1 MDWPR
6 SRGSPT
12 SLIGWLAKLSF
23 YEGRWQTMAGNNNGN
38 NMRSIESSKSSIPS
52 QDCNEAVT
60 SSSATPPAAACHWP
74 VQHRNTTMLMTQ
86 IYVEYVSYWMTQHVF
101 SRFKARRKV
110 SNLRSSIWHGI
121 TSKGNARKSI
131 KCKSCIFSSWLRDRT
146 PRGGISIP
154 SPTQKSKNWVWA
166 RYCSKSSPYK
176 YRGRFTKDTVLCTLF
191 YVSATAFAH

>member
-1 MDWPR
+1 
-6 SRGSPT
+6 
-12 SLIGWLAKLSF
+12 
-23 YEGRWQTMAGNNNGN
+23 MAGNNNGN

-60 SSSATPPAAACHWP
+60 SSSAAPPAAACHWP

-154 SPTQKSKNWVWA
+154 SPTQKSKKWVWA
-166 RYCSKSSPYK
+166 RYCSKSSSYK
-176 YRGRFTKDTVLCTLF
+176 YRDSRVTRLSNNRVYRITVFNGNRRLTMTWER
-191 YVSATAFAH
+191 VTS

>member
-23 YEGRWQTMAGNNNGN
+23 YEGRWQTMAGNNGN
-38 NMRSIESSKSSIPS
+38 DMRSIESSKSSIPS

-74 VQHRNTTMLMTQ
+74 VQHRNLTHSPF
-86 IYVEYVSYWMTQHVF
+86 YVEFHNADYIWICIILDDPTCL

-131 KCKSCIFSSWLRDRT
+131 KCKSCIFPSWLRDRT

-154 SPTQKSKNWVWA
+154 FPTQKSKKWVWA

-176 YRGRFTKDTVLCTLF
+176 YRDK
-191 YVSATAFAH
+191 VSPV

>member
-1 MDWPR
+1 
-6 SRGSPT
+6 
-12 SLIGWLAKLSF
+12 
-23 YEGRWQTMAGNNNGN
+23 MAGNNNGN

-60 SSSATPPAAACHWP
+60 SSSAAPPAAACHWP

-176 YRGRFTKDTVLCTLF
+176 YRGSKWSLRETIVFDRRQRIKWSPQKLWCSDQWSMNLDSSPFQGWDTLL
-191 YVSATAFAH
+191 S

>member
-60 SSSATPPAAACHWP
+60 SSSAAPPAAACHWP

-154 SPTQKSKNWVWA
+154 SPTQKSKKWVWA
-166 RYCSKSSPYK
+166 RCCSKSSPYK
-176 YRGRFTKDTVLCTLF
+176 YREKYMSWF
-191 YVSATAFAH
+191 HMN